1 MNFRDAGRQETRPV
15 PGPGIEP
22 GSPASP
28 RIFLQTR
35 LVATSRKGHEARSR
49 PTRRLAGKK

>member
-1 MNFRDAGRQETRPV
+1 MIFSDAAGLKTREV
-15 PGPGIEP
+15 PGSGIEP
-22 GSPASP
+22 GSPASS

-35 LVATSRKGHEARSR
+35 LVATSTKGHESRSR

>member
-1 MNFRDAGRQETRPV
+1 MNFRDAGREETRPV

>member
-1 MNFRDAGRQETRPV
+1 MNFRDAGRLETREV
-15 PGPGIEP
+15 PGSGIEQ
-22 GSPASP
+22 GSPASS

-35 LVATSRKGHEARSR
+35 LVATSTKGHELRSR